1 MNSRL
6 TQTTLLHLAQ
16 LGVREVCVAAGARN
30 TPMITALLASTG
42 VKLWNFFDERS
53 AGFFALG
60 RMMADRRPV
69 AVLTTSGTAVAE
81 LFPAVIEAFYQAL
94 PLVLVTADRPS
105 RFRGSGAPQ
114 AIEQAGIFGIYAERT
129 LDLEEGGPDVN
140 WPKALGRKP
149 LHINVCLDEPLAGE
163 TGGIDFAVWDEL
175 APHPRPELPHDE
187 AMLDLL
193 CSFVA
198 KREDLLVL
206 AGGLHPL
213 EAMMIAPALRH
224 LGAPIV
230 AEATSNLHEHP
241 GLNALF
247 VTGGEKALR
256 ALGTRHVLRLGC
268 VPSWR
273 WWRDLEDAQ
282 GTHLMHLSRAPFP
295 GLSRWGGVAVQP
307 LSLLAQAAA
316 KIAPVATEP
325 VPAVEPLHD
334 ELEAAITAHSH
345 SETAWMRHLSR
356 VIPEG
361 ARVFLGNSLPIREWN
376 LAAAPAALG
385 TTFYANRGAN
395 GIDGLVSTFL
405 GVSTGIDEAWL
416 IVGDLSAL
424 YDLSAPWLLSQLG
437 EGNRRIVVVNNGGGK
452 IFSRVDS
459 LRKLD
464 EPSRALIENRHE
476 IDFEPWARLWKLP
489 YRRVEALG
497 DLESLPEGAV
507 VMEVR
512 PDAAQTDAFWTQW
525 QS

>member
-16 LGVREVCVAAGARN
+16 LGVREACVAAGARN
-30 TPMITALLASTG
+30 TPLITALLASTG
-42 VKLWNFFDERS
+42 IKLWNFFDERS

-81 LFPAVIEAFYQAL
+81 LLPAVIEAYYQAL

-114 AIEQAGIFGIYAERT
+114 AIEQAGIFGTYAEKT
-129 LDLEEGGPDVN
+129 IDLENGGPDVS

-149 LHINVCLDEPLAGE
+149 LHINVCLDEPLTGE
-163 TGGIDFAVWDEL
+163 TSGIDFAVWDEL
-175 APHPRPELPHDE
+175 APHHRPEPAHDE

-193 CSFVA
+193 CGFVE
-198 KREDLLVL
+198 KRDDLLVV

-213 EAMMIAPALRH
+213 EAAMIAPALRH

-241 GLNALF
+241 GLNPLF
-247 VTGGEKALR
+247 LAGGEKALR
-256 ALGTRHVLRLGC
+256 SVGQKRVLRLGC

-273 WWRDLEDAQ
+273 WWRDLEDAR
-282 GTHLMHLSRAPFP
+282 GTHLLHFSRAPFP
-295 GLSRWGGVAVQP
+295 GLSRSGGVAVQP
-307 LSLLAQAAA
+307 LSLLAQAMA
-316 KIAPVATEP
+316 KIAPIASEP
-325 VPAVEPLHD
+325 IPAALPLHE
-334 ELEAAITAHSH
+334 ELDAALAAHPA
-345 SETAWMRHLSR
+345 SETAWMRHLSLA
-356 VIPEG
+356 IPEG

-376 LAAAPAALG
+376 LAAAPAPLG

-405 GVSTGIDEAWL
+405 GLSAGSDEAWM

-437 EGNRRIVVVNNGGGK
+437 TGNRRIVVINNGGGK
-452 IFSRVDS
+452 IFSRVET

-464 EPSRALIENRHE
+464 GQARSMIENRHE
-476 IDFEPWARLWKLP
+476 IDFEPWARLWNVP
-489 YRRVEALG
+489 YRRVAEVDDLTALP
-497 DLESLPEGAV
+497 DGAMIV
-507 VMEVR
+507 EVR
-512 PDAAQTDAFWTQW
+512 PDAAQTEAFWGMW
-525 QS
+525 QG